1 MTITSG
7 LSDSA
12 LNSGLMS
19 DSVAPL
25 DSEAKRLQFEQQAI
39 PLTPYLYSIALS
51 KTKGNYFDAEDLV
64 QETFIKAF
72 KAWHQFQQ
80 GTELKNWLSTIL
92 QNTFI
97 NKYNK
102 KKKDKAVD
110 GLDELEDYQLGTAES
125 MSSVAELSAEMAALQ
140 LVQADQNWKPLS
152 LSPSR
157 TLASLLCAL
166 CALALLL
173 LTTTLGHAARW
184 RLIGVV
190 AIAGAIT
197 LSLGAAQ
204 IKGEA
209 GNPLRFYNP
218 AQVWLTGFFANH
230 NSAAD
235 FILIAL
241 IACTAIA
248 WRSRSLASSPWSIAV
263 VLIAI
268 DVALLTGLFLTDSPR
283 FTPL

>member
-110 GLDELEDYQLGTAES
+110 GLDELEDYQLGSAES
-125 MSSVAELSAEMAALQ
+125 MSSVAELSAEMAAL
-140 LVQADQNWKPLS
+140 K
-152 LSPSR
+152 
-157 TLASLLCAL
+157 
-166 CALALLL
+166 
-173 LTTTLGHAARW
+173 
-184 RLIGVV
+184 
-190 AIAGAIT
+190 T
-197 LSLGAAQ
+197 LSSKEVNAAMRQLGSEFRDVVFMAIVEERSYAE
-204 IKGEA
+204 IAEELEIPIGTVMSRLHRGKA
-209 GNPLRFYNP
+209 KLRK
-218 AQVWLTGFFANH
+218 LL
-230 NSAAD
+230 AD
-235 FILIAL
+235 YA
-241 IACTAIA
+241 TAEGYT
-248 WRSRSLASSPWSIAV
+248 V
-263 VLIAI
+263 E
-268 DVALLTGLFLTDSPR
+268 GK
-283 FTPL
+283 